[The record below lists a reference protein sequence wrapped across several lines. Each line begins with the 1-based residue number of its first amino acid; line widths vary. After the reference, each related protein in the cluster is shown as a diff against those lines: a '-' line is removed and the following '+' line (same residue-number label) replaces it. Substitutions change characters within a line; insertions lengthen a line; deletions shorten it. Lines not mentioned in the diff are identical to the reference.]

1 MSSQNKQEN
10 KSQLN
15 FRGQASR
22 TSQSGRLYSYLA
34 NFDKQEK
41 DVYIYWALRSFYLVP
56 ALRQQGIRDRE
67 NFEDIARE
75 CRSKLLAQ
83 AQLISELMGLEDVSF
98 NASST
103 SNAEEGTQ
111 VAAVEPESDEEPEDG
126 DEQKEDEG
134 EVPWIKGPGLVTDES
149 KRVTGYDMSDEKFDK
164 MLEGI

>member
-1 MSSQNKQEN
+1 MSDSKRITISYKE
-10 KSQLN
+10 
-15 FRGQASR
+15 RASE
-22 TSQSGRLYSYLA
+22 TSQAGRLYKYLVSLSQE
-34 NFDKQEK
+34 DKRLN
-41 DVYIYWALRSFYLVP
+41 INHALRAFYLP
-56 ALRQQGIRDRE
+56 QALQQEGVRDRE
-67 NFEDIARE
+67 NLEDIARE

-134 EVPWIKGPGLVTDES
+134 EVPWIKGPGLVTDEN
-149 KRVTGYDMSDEKFDK
+149 KRVTGYDMSDEEFEK
-164 MLEGI
+164 MKEAF